1 MSVKRNNLLAFRLR
15 RQKPP
20 TRSVVLRGALA
31 FAVSLLLSANAQAQD
46 NTSPPTLSIANV
58 TVAENAGSVSLT
70 VILSA
75 ESSSAVTV
83 AYSGV
88 DGTAKKADGDY
99 SLTDGTLTIP
109 AESTTGS
116 IPVTIYDDDVDEA
129 NETFKIQLSSPS
141 NAKFA
146 GDSTTIDST
155 VTITDDDTRGV
166 TVSPTS
172 LEIEE
177 HDDGYYSVRL
187 NSEPTGTVTVTPSAH
202 GDTDVTVSGVLTFTT
217 ENWNTAQRVTVS
229 AAIDKDDDDDAA
241 TIRHA
246 VSGGDYASVAASN
259 VSVLVEDI
267 IATSTSV
274 RLWVRPNSVGEADAA
289 TTITVFGT
297 LDGLPLESDKSVSI
311 SVGAS
316 SDTAIEGTHYLA
328 VDDLTLTIDEGERGG
343 NASFE
348 LTPIDN
354 DVDSIAPRISVSG
367 STQGLTVESTIV
379 YITDDDTRGVRV
391 SRDSLWVEEGSSDV
405 YAIRLQSQPTADVT
419 VTPSIKWT
427 DDYVPVSLPD
437 ALTFTA
443 ENWDDWQ
450 RVTVG
455 GVEDANAVSGKLTI
469 SHSVSGGDYDH
480 VKASDVRVTVVEN
493 DTRGFTLS
501 STSLEV
507 NEGGTVTYTV
517 VASAQPTDDVT
528 VTPSFRSIYGTTATV
543 SGSLT
548 FTPANWKEAQ
558 TVTVTVNQDADGEDG
573 LIVIRH
579 NTRHSEGNKNWA
591 AGLFDVRVE
600 AIDDETES
608 TELIVTADPD
618 SLDEDAGATTVTVT
632 VKLNAAPFSTRQQV
646 NIGVGWPG
654 GQHMVRP
661 DPSIASP
668 RALYVMLNPGE
679 TSGTFT
685 FTVTPIDDDYHEDAA
700 RVRVSASLTLD
711 ESPLYDY
718 RSLKTGYAYVRIND
732 DDPPRGVTLSQT
744 SVDVDENGSATYTV
758 VLDSKPL
765 TDVTVRPSLTVS
777 KSDVTISGVL
787 TFTGENWDEA
797 QTVTVSAADDADAVD
812 DTVLITHKVD
822 GGEYRWIN
830 ADSVSVTVN
839 DDDTAGVRITKT
851 ALDFGE
857 GQNAY
862 YSIGLTTEPSESVSI
877 TLTLSGDADLTFRQS
892 PDISMR
898 ERRLVFFPSLYG
910 TTVVWVSAM
919 HDTDAEDDT
928 GTISHTV
935 SGAEEYA
942 GMTVAD
948 VTIMVD
954 DDEIPADDD
963 EVPADLALSLDT
975 IAGDNTVNIAEK
987 AAGFTISGNTGSEGG
1002 ASVTVT
1008 VGSTDLT
1015 ATSGSSD
1022 PATWSVNVPANA
1034 SYITGTSV
1042 AVKVNASK
1050 TGLNAASEVTRSL
1063 TVDLIAPTAPTYTV
1077 PGSLNLDEQIT
1088 AMSPSGGSGIDRY
1101 SATGLPSGLSIDA
1114 STGVI
1119 SGTPDAANA
1128 NTASVTV
1135 AVSDNAG
1142 NSNTVNLTFPA
1153 VPRKDQ
1159 PFSSFM
1165 YSATQ
1170 VTLGSPAPRLLTPVG
1185 PSTAVTYSASPS
1197 TVCTVD
1203 SSTGALTIVGAGD
1216 CVITATAEATAKYNQ
1231 ATATYTVT
1239 VSEPSSRD
1247 TLTAPTYTPPR
1258 SLRVGVR
1265 ITSMSP
1271 SGGSGINGYSVTG
1284 LPSGL
1289 SINSGT
1295 GVISGTPSTANSSR
1309 VNATVTVS
1317 DSANDNTATVTITF
1331 PAVAKGDQTLSG
1343 FSYSSSSATIGSS
1356 TPTVT
1361 SPSAAR
1367 GTVSYSASPSSVCTV
1382 NSSSGALTL
1391 IGAGTCRITAT
1402 AASTTNYNQAT
1413 ATFTVTV
1420 RAATTT
1426 LTAPTYSAPRSLRVG
1441 VRITSMSPSGG
1452 SGINAYSATGLPSGL
1467 SINSGTGVISG
1478 TPSTANSSRV
1488 NATVTVSDSAN
1499 DNTATVTITFPAVAK
1514 GDQTLSGFSYSSS
1527 SATIGSSTPT
1537 VTSPSAARGTVSY
1550 SASPSSVCT
1559 VNSSSGALTL
1569 IGAGT
1574 CRITATA
1581 ASTTNYNQATAT
1593 FTVTVQP
1600 VPTKAPAE
1608 GNPERAVTVS
1618 PSELTLEEGASATY
1632 TVVLDEEPSETV
1644 TVTPRVS
1651 GSPDL
1656 TLDPSSLTFTT
1667 EDWSTARTITVSAG
1681 EDDDAYH
1688 DSAIIYHAGE
1698 GGELAVTV
1706 SDNEA
1711 ASQEGLPAQVSG
1723 LGATATATHVEMTWT
1738 AVEETPLGYRIE
1750 ASYDRGAN
1758 WAEVEDNTGS
1768 TNASYRHDVGLKF
1781 SETRRYRVSAVGE
1794 NGTGLPS
1801 AFRQVSATSMVD
1813 GLTASARSPEDESD
1827 QVVDDSAD
1835 SMSGDT
1841 SDAMT
1846 DDATDTVPS
1855 IDLCWVPEGVSAS
1868 DLTAIAVATSPVSV
1882 SGSAD
1887 SGELTWQSIGSGS
1900 SEVDCGDGI
1909 GFRTTSISSNQR
1921 YVFRMRAT
1929 HAGAWL
1935 VSNVAEAVL
1944 TDSSEPLRT
1953 VVTAAKSGLSG
1964 DSWVPDPVCRDYDDP
1979 ATSEDEEGAFFVS
1992 IGFTTASKE
2001 YLRYEPVDG
2010 FNVES
2015 DLALANATAELVD
2028 QPHDILMGYRVR
2040 ITPRVWGSPVSISV
2054 PADVVAHAETDVG
2067 NEASG
2072 SFRRDTSEEV
2082 GCDTS
2087 APPPASRAQVTAAQ
2101 IRNDGNRDGEW
2112 ITGEVIRVTLQYD
2125 ERVTVD
2131 TADGVPGV
2139 TLTLGE
2145 TATTDQTSDS
2155 DETGTDMTDQ
2165 STEGGTESD
2174 ETAGTEVTALFSH
2187 VTHDDTLVF
2196 EYLVT
2201 ADDSPVRDIAL
2212 VSDSL
2217 ALNDARINAL
2227 SGPAVDLAH
2236 PGATVVDGQ
2245 IDQPDLTADWSM
2257 IPAAHGGGD
2266 SEFEVHLLFSEAVDL
2281 VEVIGEA
2288 NLIEHAFT
2296 VTNGSI
2302 DGIRQTRDRQGEYR
2316 AEEWAISV
2324 TADSEGTVTVAPAV
2338 ELACDQTGAVC
2349 TVDDRVLAEAPS
2361 VIVHRTEQT
2370 LSVADAEVTEGPDAV
2385 LVFEVTLA
2393 RPADR
2398 TVTMGY
2404 ETADGTATAGEDYEE
2419 TSGTL
2424 SIEAGQDTGSI
2435 RVPVLDDDH
2444 DEGEETLTLAFAEP
2458 THARLLN
2465 DRAVGTIVNGDPIPS
2480 AWLARFGRAAS
2491 DHVAQAVARRLER
2504 GRSEDHL
2511 KVGGVRPDR
2520 LLTRFA
2526 QANAPNTVSGS
2537 GLPGSGFP
2545 GPVVSH
2551 GTDSLGGATTSLN
2564 GVAAVRQAHNPRGAG
2579 TLPSL
2584 RSLFMGSSFFYT
2596 LGEEDDESSGP
2607 ITAWGET
2614 ASTRFSGSEGALALD
2629 GDVTTAILGLDKQYG
2644 RWLVGTTVSWSEGE
2658 GGYRRSSAS
2667 GGAIESTLMSVNP
2680 YAHYRLNGTTSLWGV
2695 VGYGAGSL
2703 KLSPQGTES
2712 ALETD
2717 LSNRM
2722 AAFGG
2727 RGVLSARAG
2736 DSGQFELALR
2746 SDALLTHTDSEA
2758 IEGLAAAQG
2767 ATRRVRL
2774 LLEGSG
2780 SVSVR
2785 GGTLRPTLEAGLR
2798 YDGGDAETGAGLEVG
2813 GGLAY
2818 GTGRLS
2824 VEINARTL
2832 VAHQDTDYEEWGYS
2846 GSLTYR
2852 PGKGGRGLSLK
2863 LGSAWGAA
2871 RSGVQSMWSHTDASG
2886 LAPGAAMDPGQRLQA
2901 EFGYGLNGPR
2911 GRALWV
2917 PFVGAEAGQGG
2928 SQSLRMGLKLTAGSN
2943 IEAGLAI
2950 GQQGSARGEAR
2961 HSVQIRGAMR
2971 W

>member
-1 MSVKRNNLLAFRLR
+1 MSIVRQAAIETPRVRCRLA
-15 RQKPP
+15 
-20 TRSVVLRGALA
+20 VVLSATALA
-31 FAVSLLLSANAQAQD
+31 AAALAPGAVQAQD
-46 NTSPPTLSIANV
+46 DTSLPTLSIANA
-58 TVAENAGSVSLT
+58 TVAEDAGSVSLT

-75 ESSSAVTV
+75 ESTQAVTV
-83 AYSGV
+83 AYSGI
-88 DGTAKKADGDY
+88 DGTAKEGDGDY
-99 SLTDGTLTIP
+99 SLTDGTLSIP
-109 AESTTGS
+109 AESTTGT
-116 IPVTIYDDDVDEA
+116 IPLTIHDDDVDEA
-129 NETFKIQLSSPS
+129 NETFKIRLSSPS
-141 NAKFA
+141 NAQFA
-146 GDSTTIDST
+146 GDKSTIEST

-166 TVSPTS
+166 SVSPTS

-177 HDDGYYSVRL
+177 GDDMRYSVSL
-187 NSEPTGTVTVTPSAH
+187 NSEPTATVTVTPSAH
-202 GDTDVTVSGVLTFTT
+202 GDTDVTVSGALTFTT
-217 ENWNTAQRVTVS
+217 ENWDTAQKVIVS
-229 AAIDKDDDDDAA
+229 TDVDTDDDDDAA

-259 VSVLVEDI
+259 VSVIVEDF
-267 IATSTSV
+267 IATSTSI
-274 RLWVRPNSVGEADAA
+274 RLRTYPSSVGEGDGE
-289 TTITVFGT
+289 TTVT
-297 LDGLPLESDKSVSI
+297 LTGQLNGLPRDSDTTVSV

-316 SDTAIEGTHYLA
+316 GDTATEGTDYST
-328 VDDLTLTIDEGERGG
+328 VDDLTLTIKEGDVGA
-343 NASFE
+343 NATFK
-348 LTPIDN
+348 LTPVDN
-354 DVDSIAPRISVSG
+354 DVDQAAKRLSVSG
-367 STQGLTVESTIV
+367 STQGLSVTGTTVSIS
-379 YITDDDTRGVRV
+379 DNDTRGVRV

-517 VASAQPTDDVT
+517 VASVQPTDDVT

-579 NTRHSEGNKNWA
+579 NTRHSEGNKNWG

-668 RALYVMLNPGE
+668 RTLYVMLNPGE

-685 FTVTPIDDDYHEDAA
+685 FTVTPIDDDYHEDPA
-700 RVRVSASLTLD
+700 RVRVSASLTLN
-711 ESPLYDY
+711 ESPLYVY

-812 DTVLITHKVD
+812 DTILITHKVD

-877 TLTLSGDADLTFRQS
+877 TLTLSGDADLTFRRS

-1135 AVSDNAG
+1135 TVSDNAG

-1216 CVITATAEATAKYNQ
+1216 CVITATAEATDNYNQ
-1231 ATATYTVT
+1231 ATATFTVT
-1239 VSEPSSRD
+1239 VSAQTREV
-1247 TLTAPTYTPPR
+1247 TLTAPTYTAPG
-1258 SLRVGVR
+1258 SLKVGVR

-1271 SGGSGINGYSVTG
+1271 SGGSGISGYSASG

-1289 SINSGT
+1289 SINSST
-1295 GVISGTPSTANSSR
+1295 GVISGTPSAANSSTA
-1309 VNATVTVS
+1309 NATVTVS
-1317 DSANDNTATVTITF
+1317 DTSRNTATVSITF
-1331 PAVAKGDQTLSG
+1331 PAVARGDQTLSG
-1343 FSYSSSSATIGSS
+1343 FRYSASSATIGSS
-1356 TPTVT
+1356 APTVT
-1361 SPSAAR
+1361 APSGAR
-1367 GTVSYSASPSSVCTV
+1367 GAVSYSASPSSVCTV

-1402 AASTTNYNQAT
+1402 AASTSNYNRAT
-1413 ATFTVTV
+1413 AAYTVTV
-1420 RAATTT
+1420 SEPSVRDT
-1426 LTAPTYSAPRSLRVG
+1426 LTAPTYTPPRSLKVG

-1452 SGINAYSATGLPSGL
+1452 SGIDGYSASGLPSGL
-1467 SINSGTGVISG
+1467 SINSSTGVISG
-1478 TPSTANSSRV
+1478 TPRAANSSTA
-1488 NATVTVSDSAN
+1488 NATVTVSDTAS
-1499 DNTATVTITFPAVAK
+1499 NTATVSISFPAVAR
-1514 GDQTLSGFSYSSS
+1514 GDQTLSGFRYSAS
-1527 SATIGSSTPT
+1527 SATIGSSAPT
-1537 VTSPSAARGTVSY
+1537 VTAPSGARGAVSY

-1581 ASTTNYNQATAT
+1581 ANTSNYNRDTAT
-1593 FTVTVQP
+1593 YTVTVQAAP
-1600 VPTKAPAE
+1600 VSNDEP
-1608 GNPERAVTVS
+1608 GLTVS
-1618 PSELTLEEGASATY
+1618 RTGLTLAEGASADY
-1632 TVVLDEEPSETV
+1632 TMVLDSTPTEDV
-1644 TVTPRVS
+1644 TVTLGVR

-1656 TLDPSSLTFTT
+1656 SVDPTSLTFTAD
-1667 EDWSTARTITVSAG
+1667 DWFTAQTITVSAA
-1681 EDDDAYH
+1681 EDDDASH
-1688 DSAIIYHAGE
+1688 DSAIVSHAAEGGDYAALV
-1698 GGELAVTV
+1698 GGELAVTIT
-1706 SDNEA
+1706 DNEVE
-1711 ASQEGLPAQVSG
+1711 SQEGLPAQVSG
-1723 LGATATATHVEMTWT
+1723 LSATATATHVDLAWS
-1738 AVEETPLGYRIE
+1738 AVEDAVLGYRVE

-1758 WAEVEDNTGS
+1758 WAEVEDNTES
-1768 TNASYRHDVGLKF
+1768 SDASFRHAVGLNF
-1781 SETRRYRVSAVGE
+1781 AESRRYRVSAVGE
-1794 NGTGLPS
+1794 NGAGLPS
-1801 AFRQVSATSMVD
+1801 AFVQVSATSTAD
-1813 GLTASARSPEDESD
+1813 GLTA
-1827 QVVDDSAD
+1827 
-1835 SMSGDT
+1835 T
-1841 SDAMT
+1841 DA
-1846 DDATDTVPS
+1846 VPS
-1855 IDLCWVPEGVSAS
+1855 IDLCWVPEGVTAS
-1868 DLTAIAVATSPVSV
+1868 ELSAIAVATSRVSA
-1882 SGSAD
+1882 SGSGDA
-1887 SGELTWQSIGSGS
+1887 GNLLWQSIGSGS
-1900 SEVDCGDGI
+1900 PEVDCEDGI
-1909 GFRTTSISSNQR
+1909 GFRTTSVSSNQR
-1921 YVFRMRAT
+1921 YAFRMRAS

-1944 TDSSEPLRT
+1944 ADSSKPLRT
-1953 VVTAAKSGLSG
+1953 VVTAGTSGVSG
-1964 DSWVPDPVCRDYDDP
+1964 DTPVPDTVCRDYDDP
-1979 ATSEDEEGAFFVS
+1979 ATSEDEAGSFLVT
-1992 IGFTTASKE
+1992 IGFTTASDE
-2001 YLRYEPVDG
+2001 YLRYEPVEG

-2015 DLALANATAELVD
+2015 DLALANATAELLD
-2028 QPHDILMGYRVR
+2028 QPHDTLLGYRVR
-2040 ITPRVWGSPVSISV
+2040 ITPRVWGSPVSIIV
-2054 PADVVAHAETDVG
+2054 PADVVTHGATAVG
-2067 NEASG
+2067 NQASG
-2072 SFRRDTSEEV
+2072 SFRRDTSDEV
-2082 GCDTS
+2082 DCAAS
-2087 APPPASRAQVTAAQ
+2087 APEPASRAQVATAQ
-2101 IRNDGNRDGEW
+2101 IEPDGDRGGEW
-2112 ITGEVIRVTLQYD
+2112 TAGEPIRVTLRFD
-2125 ERVTVD
+2125 ERVSVD
-2131 TADGVPGV
+2131 TTDGVPGV
-2139 TLTLGE
+2139 ILTLGE
-2145 TATTDQTSDS
+2145 AEAETTDQSSDNGG
-2155 DETGTDMTDQ
+2155 TGTEGTDQ
-2165 STEGGTESD
+2165 STDGETETDDTGQSSED
-2174 ETAGTEVTALFSH
+2174 GETTTEVTALFSH
-2187 VTHDDTLVF
+2187 VAHGDTLVF
-2196 EYLVT
+2196 EHVVT
-2201 ADDSPVRDIAL
+2201 ADESPVRHIAL
-2212 VSDSL
+2212 KADSL
-2217 ALNDARINAL
+2217 ALNGGQIASF

-2236 PGATVVDGQ
+2236 PGAAVVDGQ
-2245 IDQPDLTADWSM
+2245 VEQADLAADWSS
-2257 IPAAHGGGD
+2257 IPAAHGGNE
-2266 SEFEVHLLFSEAVDL
+2266 SEFEVRLKFSEAVDL
-2281 VEVIGEA
+2281 IEVIGET

-2302 DGIRQTRDRQGEYR
+2302 EAIQHIRDRQGEFL
-2316 AEEWAISV
+2316 ADEWAISV
-2324 TADSEGTVTVAPAV
+2324 MAGSEEPVTVAPV
-2338 ELACDQTGAVC
+2338 VDLACDQTGAIC
-2349 TVDDRVLAEAPS
+2349 TVDDRPLAEAPS
-2361 VIVHRTEQT
+2361 AIVHRTGQT
-2370 LSVADAEVTEGPDAV
+2370 LSVADARVEEGPDAA
-2385 LVFEVTLA
+2385 LVFEVTLG

-2398 TVTMGY
+2398 TVTVGY
-2404 ETADGTATAGEDYEE
+2404 ETGGVTATAGEDYEE
-2419 TSGTL
+2419 TWGTL
-2424 SIEAGQDTGSI
+2424 SIEAGQSTASI
-2435 RVPVLDDDH
+2435 RVPVLDDEH
-2444 DEGEETLTLAFAEP
+2444 DEGEETLTLYLTDP
-2458 THARLLN
+2458 TNTQLLN
-2465 DRAVGTIVNGDPIPS
+2465 EEAVGTIVNSDPMPS

-2491 DHVAQAVARRLER
+2491 DHVAQAVARRAER
-2504 GRSEDHL
+2504 RSSEEH
-2511 KVGGVRPDR
+2511 VTFGGVRLDR
-2520 LLTRFA
+2520 LFTGSGE
-2526 QANAPNTVSGS
+2526 QGS
-2537 GLPGSGFP
+2537 GLDRLFVNSTTPGAGSRSGNTA
-2545 GPVVSH
+2545 SH
-2551 GTDSLGGATTSLN
+2551 YGRTDSL
-2564 GVAAVRQAHNPRGAG
+2564 R

-2584 RSLFMGSSFFYT
+2584 HDALLGSSFFHT
-2596 LGEEDDESSGP
+2596 FGEGEDEASAP
-2607 ITAWGET
+2607 LTAWGET
-2614 ASTRFSGSEGALALD
+2614 AVTRFNGSEGALSLD
-2629 GDVTTAILGLDKQYG
+2629 GEVATAMLGLDKQYG
-2644 RWLVGTTVSWSEGE
+2644 RWLLGATLSYSEGE
-2658 GGYRRSSAS
+2658 GGYRRSGRSAGRPS
-2667 GGAIESTLMSVNP
+2667 SPGNPGSRGNAVATGGGPGSAAGGTIQSTLTSLNP
-2680 YAHYRLNGTTSLWGV
+2680 YAHFELNDATSLWGV
-2695 VGYGAGSL
+2695 IGYGVGRMQ
-2703 KLSPQGTES
+2703 LSPEGAES

-2722 AAFGG
+2722 LAFGG
-2727 RGVLSARAG
+2727 RSLLSARTG
-2736 DSGQFELALR
+2736 ETGRFELALR

-2758 IEGLAAAQG
+2758 VQGLAAAQG
-2767 ATRRVRL
+2767 GTSRVRL

-2780 SVSVR
+2780 SLPLWR
-2785 GGTLRPTLEAGLR
+2785 GVLRPSLEAGLR
-2798 YDGGDAETGAGLEVG
+2798 YDGGDAETGAGLEIG
-2813 GGLAY
+2813 GGLAHS
-2818 GTGRLS
+2818 TGRLS
-2824 VEINARTL
+2824 VEVNARGL
-2832 VAHQDTDYEEWGYS
+2832 VAHEDTAYEEWGYS
-2846 GSLTYR
+2846 GSLGYQPRNDGT
-2852 PGKGGRGLSLK
+2852 GLSMT
-2863 LGSAWGAA
+2863 LGSAWGATQGGA
-2871 RSGVQSMWSHTDASG
+2871 QSLWSRADAAG
-2886 LAPGAAMDPGQRLQA
+2886 FVPGSAMDPGQRFQA
-2901 EFGYGLNGPR
+2901 EFGYGLHGRN
-2911 GRALWV
+2911 GRALWA
-2917 PFVGAEAGQGG
+2917 PFVAAETGQGG
-2928 SQSLRMGLKLTAGSN
+2928 NQSLRLGLKLTSGSN
-2943 IEAGLAI
+2943 LEAGLEI
-2950 GQQGSARGEAR
+2950 GRRGASRGEAQ
-2961 HSVQIRGAMR
+2961 HAIQLRGSMR